1 MKRVV
6 LAMILGIVGS
16 VSVQAH
22 AAGAEVS
29 YEQFSE
35 CVAATSW
42 LMRGKDTHKID
53 EKKKV
58 QIPDGWKVVGTGV
71 IDETPVIFLCHQA
84 N

>member
-1 MKRVV
+1 MKSVV
-6 LAMILGIVGS
+6 FVILLAMAGTTMVHAQSSEVG
-16 VSVQAH
+16 
-22 AAGAEVS
+22 

-58 QIPDGWKVVGTGV
+58 QIPQGWKVVGTGV
-71 IDETPVIFLCHQA
+71 IDETPVIFLCH
-84 N
+84 